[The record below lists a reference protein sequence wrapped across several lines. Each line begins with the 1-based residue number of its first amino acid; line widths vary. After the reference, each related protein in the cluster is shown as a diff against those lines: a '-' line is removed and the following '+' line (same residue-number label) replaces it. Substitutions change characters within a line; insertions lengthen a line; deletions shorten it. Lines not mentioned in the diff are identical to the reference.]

1 MFGQGVLLFQNKD
14 KLIKITIG
22 LTKPIKEAT

>member
-1 MFGQGVLLFQNKD
+1 VLLFQNKD